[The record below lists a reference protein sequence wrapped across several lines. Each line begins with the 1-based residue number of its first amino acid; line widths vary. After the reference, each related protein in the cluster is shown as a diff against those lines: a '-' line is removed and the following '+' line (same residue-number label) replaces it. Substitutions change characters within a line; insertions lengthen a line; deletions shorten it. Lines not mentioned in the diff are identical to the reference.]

1 MVPNGCWWCDVFFLN
16 LIFFVF
22 VDIKEKYRQT
32 RFNSCVYLTSLQT
45 VCSFAKLY
53 IYISWCTLRIIEMSC
68 EEKYRDVIVIFIISP
83 SPSNNAPKHTQFIL
97 LKDSKPV
104 ARRKGALAL
113 LCCYIIIISV
123 AQDGHIMTISSFIVN
138 YFLRRYII
146 RQKWHAYTSSI
157 MERF

>member
-1 MVPNGCWWCDVFFLN
+1 
-16 LIFFVF
+16 
-22 VDIKEKYRQT
+22 
-32 RFNSCVYLTSLQT
+32 
-45 VCSFAKLY
+45 
-53 IYISWCTLRIIEMSC
+53 MSR

-104 ARRKGALAL
+104 ARQKGALAL